1 MSGKS
6 TLTKYMGQ
14 ALGKQSLMEAVK
26 SGGWKVVID
35 GNLGYVLIDFLCKG
49 RRWCDVAVPRVVLD
63 TA

>member
-6 TLTKYMGQ
+6 TLTKYVGQ

-35 GNLGYVLIDFLCKG
+35 GNLGYVPFDFACKG
-49 RRWCDVAVPRVVLD
+49 LCWCDVAVPREVLG

>member
-1 MSGKS
+1 
-6 TLTKYMGQ
+6 MGQ

-35 GNLGYVLIDFLCKG
+35 GNLGYVLVDFACKG
-49 RRWCDVAVPRVVLD
+49 ICSCNVAVPRELSG